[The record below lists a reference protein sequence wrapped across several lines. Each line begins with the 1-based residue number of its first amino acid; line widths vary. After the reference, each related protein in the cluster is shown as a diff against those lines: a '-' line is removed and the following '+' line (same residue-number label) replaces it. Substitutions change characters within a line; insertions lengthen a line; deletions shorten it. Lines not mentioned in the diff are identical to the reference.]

1 MSVLKAFTGHLMEFA
16 REIKRVFP
24 EDADLRT
31 GSLFLEGLV
40 KINPKSVILGWK
52 ECVNDLYKDQILE
65 GNVDYFINKDYNSD
79 LEGSQNKGKLLKT
92 IDAFRDRVR
101 NMGEENKKKSMKYVQ
116 NLTKLCSMY
125 FQNNKV

>member
-31 GSLFLEGLV
+31 GYIFLEGLV

-52 ECVNDLYKDQILE
+52 ECVNEPYKEEILR
-65 GNVDYFINKDYNSD
+65 GDVDYFINKDYDKD
-79 LEGSQNKGKLLKT
+79 LEGSQNKGRLLKT
-92 IDAFRDRVR
+92 IDSFRERVR
-101 NMGEENKKKSMKYVQ
+101 NMGEDNKKKSIKYVQ
-116 NLTKLCSMY
+116 NLTKLCGMY
-125 FQNNKV
+125 FQNN

>member
-31 GSLFLEGLV
+31 GALFLEGLV
-40 KINPKSVILGWK
+40 KVNPKSVILGWK

-125 FQNNKV
+125 YS

>member
-24 EDADLRT
+24 EDSDLRT
-31 GSLFLEGLV
+31 GSIFLEGLV
-40 KINPKSVILGWK
+40 KVNPKSVILGWK

-65 GNVDYFINKDYNSD
+65 GNLDYFINKDYNSD

-92 IDAFRDRVR
+92 IDAFRERVR